1 MTIEER
7 LVPLLHHLNEVGL
20 VGPNAFKFGGP
31 DELLLVSGGPAS
43 HLAKAS
49 MLCGPS
55 RRRLVIVQPKIQPSP
70 PHSPSKGDVRLTS
83 QTSQLVGRIEEW
95 KHGCWYHATTI
106 FDETL
111 AGLLEKLQAFSTQT
125 EFEGTPLPDLPK
137 RPFWSGCPAYD
148 LVQWTQPLALQHP
161 PEEGTIL
168 CVLFFVERY
177 LVEDKSTGELHA
189 FSIKGDDWSQRVESE
204 LSLAQEKS
212 LGVQAPNPHPESSN
226 MTDVEHKTGIE
237 AIRTSIAAGQMYQV
251 NLGRWWRGQLNEH
264 PRVIFQ
270 RLCATNPAP
279 FSAYMHSEDLGLA
292 LVSSSPESLLQCD
305 GVQLRTA
312 PIKGTRPRGE
322 TPKEEL
328 RLRDEMVNDEKERAE
343 HRMLVDLMRNDLGSV
358 CAVGSVQVERFDVE
372 AYANV
377 QHLVSQVTG
386 DLGPGNTPFDA
397 LEAIF
402 PGGSITGCPRTV
414 VCATIDELEQ
424 TPRSF
429 WTGSIGWFDP
439 YSGTGTWNILI
450 RTLIAT
456 RVRKKWHGAI
466 AAGGGITIGSV
477 AEEEIKEAKWKAAA
491 LRKACGWNL
500 DERASLPQGQLAIHH
515 LIPEEA
521 PPSIAPHGTV
531 MIDNID
537 LQIEKCVL
545 LIDNLDSFT
554 QNIAHAVA
562 GRGHNVVIH
571 RSRTSD
577 RPVEMANGE
586 VEEMLQR
593 LKPTH
598 VILGPGP
605 GEPSHSAM
613 TMDIAKKAIRG
624 EISIPVLGICLGHQ
638 AIGLAA
644 GMSLN
649 QTPSGPVHGSPRNI
663 IHTGNGLFEGLNSP
677 HPFTLYNSLIVASGS
692 GDELLETAHLEDTG
706 EIMAIAHSEHS
717 VVGVQFHPESVGSPE
732 GITLLA
738 NFLGMEADA

>member
-7 LVPLLHHLNEVGL
+7 LIPLLHHLNEVGL
-20 VGPNAFKFGGP
+20 IGPNAFKFGGP
-31 DELLLVSGGPAS
+31 DELLLVSGGPPS

-55 RRRLVIVQPKIQPSP
+55 RRRMVIRQPKIQPSAL
-70 PHSPSKGDVRLTS
+70 HSPSKGDVRLTS
-83 QTSQLVGRIEEW
+83 QTSQLVGHIEEW

-111 AGLLEKLQAFSTQT
+111 AGLLEKLQAFSTHA
-125 EFEGTPLPDLPK
+125 EFEGAALPDLPK
-137 RPFWSGCPAYD
+137 RPFWSGCLAYD

-161 PEEGTIL
+161 PEEDTIL

-177 LVEDKSTGELHA
+177 IVENKSTGELHA
-189 FSIKGDDWSQRVESE
+189 FSIKGDDWSQQVSYE
-204 LSLAQEKS
+204 LSQAQEKS
-212 LGVQAPNPHPESSN
+212 LAAQAPNPNSESSN
-226 MTDVEHKTGIE
+226 MTDEEHKSGIE
-237 AIRTSIAAGQMYQV
+237 TIRESIAEGQMYQV
-251 NLGRWWRGQLNEH
+251 NLGRWWRGKLNEH
-264 PRVIFQ
+264 PRFIFE
-270 RLCATNPAP
+270 RLCDTNPAP
-279 FSAYMHSEDLGLA
+279 FSAYMHCEDLGLA

-322 TPKEEL
+322 TQQEEL
-328 RLRDEMVNDEKERAE
+328 RLRDEMINDEKERAE
-343 HRMLVDLMRNDLGSV
+343 HRMLVDLMRNDLSSV
-358 CAVGSVQVERFDVE
+358 CAVGSVEVERFDVE

-386 DLGPGNTPFDA
+386 ELSPENTPFDA
-397 LEAIF
+397 LGAIF

-439 YSGTGTWNILI
+439 FSGAGTWNILI

-456 RVRKKWHGAI
+456 RVRKQWHGAI

-477 AEEEIKEAKWKAAA
+477 AEEEIKEAKWKASA
-491 LRKACGWNL
+491 LRKACGWTF
-500 DERASLPQGQLAIHH
+500 DERVSLPQGQLAIHH
-515 LIPEEA
+515 LIPEKA
-521 PPSIAPHGTV
+521 PPTAAPQGTV
-531 MIDNID
+531 MIDTVD
-537 LQIEKCVL
+537 FESEKCVL

-571 RSRTSD
+571 RSRTGD
-577 RPVEMANGE
+577 RSLATVNDE
-586 VEEMLQR
+586 VDLLLQR
-593 LKPTH
+593 LNPTH

-605 GEPSHSAM
+605 GKPSDSAL
-613 TMDIAKKAIRG
+613 TMEIAKQAIRG
-624 EISIPVLGICLGHQ
+624 EVSIPVLGICLGHQ
-638 AIGLAA
+638 AIGVAA
-644 GMSLN
+644 GMNLN

-663 IHTGNGLFEGLNSP
+663 NHTSSGLFEGLKSP
-677 HPFTLYNSLIVASGS
+677 HPFTLYNSLILASDAD
-692 GDELLETAHLEDTG
+692 DELLETAHLEGTG

-717 VVGVQFHPESVGSPE
+717 VFGVQFHPESVGSPE
-732 GITLLA
+732 GFTVLA
-738 NFLGMEADA
+738 NFLRMEADA